1 MTIQTRMTT
10 MSKKKKL
17 LCGYPECG
25 SEIKANSGDFE
36 VIFKSIES
44 TNPPQPDVLKQV
56 NIYLCHKHTYE
67 VAAAI
72 RLFDKK

>member
-1 MTIQTRMTT
+1 MTT

-17 LCGYPECG
+17 LCGYRECG
-25 SEIKANSGDFE
+25 SEIEANSGGFE

-44 TNPPQPDVLKQV
+44 TNPPQPAFLKRV

-67 VAAAI
+67 VAAAV

>member
-1 MTIQTRMTT
+1 MTIQAKLTE

-17 LCGYPECG
+17 LCGYLECG
-25 SEIKANSGDFE
+25 SEITANSGGFE

-44 TNPPQPDVLKQV
+44 TNPPQPDFLKQV

-67 VAAAI
+67 VAAVL
-72 RLFDKK
+72 RLYDEK